1 MEEQAE
7 ELRALMKDDL
17 GTPPAD
23 DSAENQGV
31 VKTPQVKKDHN
42 TRIIAIT
49 SGKGGV
55 GKTNFAVNMAI
66 AYAQLGKKVIL
77 IDGDLGMANV
87 NVLLNIVPQYNM
99 MHVINKKKTM
109 KEIVM
114 DTEFGIKFIAGANGF
129 SKIANL
135 SVDELDYFAGQFAS
149 LGNADIIII
158 DTGAGI
164 ANNVLQFVAAAD
176 EVFVVTTPEPTA
188 ITDAYGI
195 IKIITTEIVDHTV
208 DIKLIVNRVHSADEG
223 KRISERIITIVG
235 QFLGYKV
242 EYLGFVYEDPVVQAS
257 VIRQK
262 PFIVVNP
269 TSKPAVCLKH
279 IVGKIEKTEP
289 EYNEGVSSFI
299 KKFLGKKAKY

>member
-7 ELRALMKDDL
+7 GLEELL
-17 GTPPAD
+17 GTKAPSD
-23 DSAENQGV
+23 V
-31 VKTPQVKKDHN
+31 RKKNERREHS

-55 GKTNFAVNMAI
+55 GKTNISVNMAI

-87 NVLLNIVPQYNM
+87 NVLLNVVPQYNL

-109 KEIVM
+109 KEIIL

-135 SVDELDYFAGQFAS
+135 SVEELEYFAKQFS
-149 LGNADIIII
+149 TLGNADIIII

-176 EVFVVTTPEPTA
+176 EVYVVTTPEPTA

-195 IKIITTEIVDHTV
+195 IKIITTEIVDRPV
-208 DIKLIVNRVHSADEG
+208 NLKLLVNRVHSADEG
-223 KRISERIITIVG
+223 KRISERIITTVG
-235 QFLGYKV
+235 QFLGYKID
-242 EYLGFVYEDPVVQAS
+242 YIGFVYEDSAVQAS

-262 PFIVVNP
+262 PFMIVNP
-269 TSKPAVCLKH
+269 TSKPS
-279 IVGKIEKTEP
+279 IVGRSEKSEP
-289 EYNEGVSSFI
+289 LENEGVSNFL
-299 KKFLGKKAKY
+299 KKFLGKKSR

>member
-7 ELRALMKDDL
+7 GLEELL
-17 GTPPAD
+17 GTKAPSD
-23 DSAENQGV
+23 V
-31 VKTPQVKKDHN
+31 TKKTARREHS

-55 GKTNFAVNMAI
+55 GKTNISVNMAI

-87 NVLLNIVPQYNM
+87 NVLLNVVPQYNL

-109 KEIVM
+109 KEIIL

-135 SVDELDYFAGQFAS
+135 SVEELEYFAKQFS
-149 LGNADIIII
+149 TLGNADIIII

-176 EVFVVTTPEPTA
+176 EVYVVTTPEPTA

-195 IKIITTEIVDHTV
+195 IKIITTEIVDRPV
-208 DIKLIVNRVHSADEG
+208 NLKLLVNRVHSADEG
-223 KRISERIITIVG
+223 KRISERIITTVG
-235 QFLGYKV
+235 QFLGYKID
-242 EYLGFVYEDPVVQAS
+242 YIGFVYEDSAVQAS

-262 PFIVVNP
+262 PFMIVNP
-269 TSKPAVCLKH
+269 TSKPSTCIKH
-279 IVGKIEKTEP
+279 IVGRSEKSEP
-289 EYNEGVSSFI
+289 LENEGVSNFL
-299 KKFLGKKAKY
+299 KKFLGKKTR

>member
-1 MEEQAE
+1 MEDQAQ
-7 ELRALMKDDL
+7 ELKEMMSNNRK
-17 GTPPAD
+17 
-23 DSAENQGV
+23 
-31 VKTPQVKKDHN
+31 

-55 GKTNFAVNMAI
+55 GKSNLSVNMAI
-66 AYAQLGKKVIL
+66 AYAQQGKKVIL

-87 NVLLNIVPQYNM
+87 NVLMNIVPQYNLM
-99 MHVINKKKTM
+99 QVINKQKTM
-109 KEIVM
+109 QEIIT

-135 SVDELDYFAGQFAS
+135 TVDELDYFAKQFS
-149 LGNADIIII
+149 MLGNADIIII

-176 EVFVVTTPEPTA
+176 EVYVVTTPEPTA

-195 IKIITTEIVDHTV
+195 IKIITTELVDRETN
-208 DIKLIVNRVHSADEG
+208 IKLLVNRVHSADEG
-223 KRISERIITIVG
+223 KRISERIINIAA
-235 QFLGYKV
+235 QFLNYKV
-242 EYLGFVYEDPVVQAS
+242 DYIGFVYDDPVVQAS

-269 TSKPAVCLKH
+269 TSKPAQCMKH
-279 IVGKIEKTEP
+279 IVGRIEKSD
-289 EYNEGVSSFI
+289 NGNSEGVTSFL
-299 KKFLGKKAKY
+299 KKFLRKN

>member
-1 MEEQAE
+1 MEEQAR
-7 ELRALMKDDL
+7 ELRAIFGDD
-17 GTPPAD
+17 D
-23 DSAENQGV
+23 KNNKEH
-31 VKTPQVKKDHN
+31 K

-55 GKTNFAVNMAI
+55 GKTNLSVNMAI

-87 NVLLNIVPQYNM
+87 NVLLSIVPQYNLM
-99 MHVINKKKTM
+99 QVLNGQKKM
-109 KEIVM
+109 SEIIL

-135 SVDELDYFAGQFAS
+135 SKDELDNFASEFAS
-149 LGNADIIII
+149 LSNADIIII

-176 EVFVVTTPEPTA
+176 EVYVVTTPEPTA

-195 IKIITTEIVDHTV
+195 IKIITTELVDR
-208 DIKLIVNRVHSADEG
+208 DINLKLLVNRVHSAEEG
-223 KRISERIITIVG
+223 KRISDRIINIVG
-235 QFLGYKV
+235 QFLNYKV
-242 EYLGFVYEDPVVQAS
+242 EYIGFVYEDSVVQAS

-262 PFIVVNP
+262 PFMIVNP
-269 TSKPAVCLKH
+269 ASKPAVCLKH
-279 IVGKIEKTEP
+279 IVGRIEKTEVSS
-289 EYNEGVSSFI
+289 NAGVSNFL
-299 KKFLGKKAKY
+299 KKFLSGKKNK

>member
-1 MEEQAE
+1 MT
-7 ELRALMKDDL
+7 D
-17 GTPPAD
+17 AD
-23 DSAENQGV
+23 EYDMMIKVILIGDS
-31 VKTPQVKKDHN
+31 
-42 TRIIAIT
+42 
-49 SGKGGV
+49 GV
-55 GKTNFAVNMAI
+55 GKTNIAVNMAI

-87 NVLLNIVPQYNM
+87 NVLLNIVPQYNLM
-99 MHVINKKKTM
+99 QVINHQKKM
-109 KEIVM
+109 NEIIL

-135 SVDELDYFAGQFAS
+135 SVEELNYFAEEFSS
-149 LGNADIIII
+149 LSNADIIII

-176 EVFVVTTPEPTA
+176 EVYVVTTPEPTA

-195 IKIITTEIVDHTV
+195 IKIITTELVNREINL
-208 DIKLIVNRVHSADEG
+208 KLLVNRVHSSDEG

-235 QFLGYKV
+235 QFLNYKV
-242 EYLGFVYEDPVVQAS
+242 DYIGFVYDDPVVQAS

-262 PFIVVNP
+262 PFMVVNP

-279 IVGKIEKTEP
+279 IVGRIEKTDMTGS
-289 EYNEGVSSFI
+289 EGVKNFL
-299 KKFLGKKAKY
+299 KKFIGGGKNK

>member
-7 ELRALMKDDL
+7 ELRELMQD
-17 GTPPAD
+17 GT
-23 DSAENQGV
+23 DS
-31 VKTPQVKKDHN
+31 KKEKHN
-42 TRIIAIT
+42 TRIIAVT

-87 NVLLNIVPQYNM
+87 NVLLNIVPTYNL

-109 KEIVM
+109 KDIII

-135 SVDELDYFAGQFAS
+135 SVDELDYFAKQFAS

-195 IKIITTEIVDHTV
+195 IKIITTEIVDRPV

-223 KRISERIITIVG
+223 KRISERIINIVG
-235 QFLGYKV
+235 QFLNYKV

-262 PFIVVNP
+262 PFIFVNP
-269 TSKPAVCLKH
+269 TSKPSVCMKH
-279 IVGKIEKTEP
+279 IVGKIEKAEP
-289 EYNEGVSSFI
+289 EYNDGVSSFL
-299 KKFLGKKAKY
+299 KKFLSKKPKA

>member
-7 ELRALMKDDL
+7 GLEELL
-17 GTPPAD
+17 GTKAPSD
-23 DSAENQGV
+23 V
-31 VKTPQVKKDHN
+31 TKKTERREHL

-55 GKTNFAVNMAI
+55 GKTNISVNMAI

-87 NVLLNIVPQYNM
+87 NVLLNVVPQYNL

-109 KEIVM
+109 KEIIL

-135 SVDELDYFAGQFAS
+135 SVEELEYFAKQFS
-149 LGNADIIII
+149 TLGNADIIII

-176 EVFVVTTPEPTA
+176 EVYVVTTPEPTA

-195 IKIITTEIVDHTV
+195 IKIITTEIVDRPV
-208 DIKLIVNRVHSADEG
+208 NLKLLVNRVHSADEG
-223 KRISERIITIVG
+223 KRISERIITTVG
-235 QFLGYKV
+235 QFLGYKID
-242 EYLGFVYEDPVVQAS
+242 YIGFVYEDSAVQAS

-262 PFIVVNP
+262 PFMIVNP
-269 TSKPAVCLKH
+269 TSKPSTCIKH
-279 IVGKIEKTEP
+279 IVGRSEKSEP
-289 EYNEGVSSFI
+289 LENEGVSNFL
-299 KKFLGKKAKY
+299 KKFLGKKPR